1 MRKIFYIL
9 IKLSFTYLLIASS
22 YIVSTGL
29 VEEKELKSNVALVL
43 GNKVEIDGSPS
54 ERLRARLDRVVT
66 LYKEDL
72 IQKII
77 VSGGLGKE
85 GFDEAKVMKNYLMN
99 QGIAVDHIIEDN
111 LGYTTEKSADN
122 LKEILKSHES
132 EPILIIS
139 QYYHLPR
146 ASYLVKRAGFNNIK
160 SSYAR
165 YIEIRDLYSIF
176 RETIALPYVIVVNS
190 VFKH

>member
-54 ERLRARLDRVVT
+54 ERLRSRLDRVVT